1 MRFDVAVLLNFGL
14 LLLSCVHQSKGQYY
28 DDYYD
33 DDYYLKGKTV
43 DRWASAGGGWRYV
56 LSVLNIIVFVL
67 FAFLTRT
74 VYPFNIYL
82 HLSAAR

>member
-1 MRFDVAVLLNFGL
+1 MRFDVAVLLNVGL

-33 DDYYLKGKTV
+33 DDYYGDDYYLKGKIV

-56 LSVLNIIVFVL
+56 LSVLKIIVFVL
-67 FAFLTRT
+67 FAFLT
-74 VYPFNIYL
+74 
-82 HLSAAR
+82 